1 MGNDREVIVL
11 GSELVDVEDVVVL
24 VLGRGKYKRLFQKEI
39 WRLPKLEERNL
50 RIYRSCDIND
60 MQRRVRC

>member
-11 GSELVDVEDVVVL
+11 DSELVDVEDVVVL

-39 WRLPKLEERNL
+39 WRLPKIEVRNL
-50 RIYRSCDIND
+50 RIYRSCDI
-60 MQRRVRC
+60 MTCEEE